1 MESYA
6 LTDIGMVRNM
16 NQDFVF
22 ASSERVGPLENLFLV
37 ADGMGGHRA
46 GDYASRFLVQHL
58 VSCIRQSEGKAPVA
72 VLEKAIRQVNREL
85 YREAVEK
92 EELSGM
98 GTTLVAA
105 STDGSTLY
113 VSNIGD
119 SRLYLVRDGKAYQVT
134 RDHSYVEEMVAAG
147 RMVRGSEEYLS
158 QKNIITRAAGMTE
171 RVEADFFEVDLED
184 GDRILLCSDGLTNMV
199 SNGTIGEISS
209 QEISLRERVEALV
222 RRANENG
229 GRDNITVILADYKE
243 EVG

>member
-6 LTDIGMVRNM
+6 LTDIGMARSM

-22 ASSERVGPLENLFLV
+22 ATSEKIGPLENLFLV
-37 ADGMGGHRA
+37 ADGMGGHLA
-46 GDYASRFLVQHL
+46 GDYASRFLIQHIIAGVKASEKRPP
-58 VSCIRQSEGKAPVA
+58 VS
-72 VLEKAIRQVNREL
+72 VLERAIRQGNREL

-105 STDGSTLY
+105 TTEGNTLY

-119 SRLYLVRDGKAYQVT
+119 SRLYLIRGKKAYQVT
-134 RDHSYVEEMVAAG
+134 KDHSYVEEMVAAG

-171 RVEADFFEVDLED
+171 RVEADFFEVDLAD

-199 SNGTIGEISS
+199 DNETIAAVSS
-209 QEISLRERVEALV
+209 APESLRGRVEKLV
-222 RRANENG
+222 AKANENG